1 MRKSESF
8 RRSFFRR
15 LLLALLGVVLGVGVY
30 LASARNIAGN
40 PLPMPFGTGA
50 AVVLSGSMEPTLS
63 RGDLIFVR
71 QTDTL
76 KPGDIVVYQSG
87 SSLIVHRLCCVT
99 GNTAVTQG
107 DANNTPDTPISI
119 QQIKGVVCVSVPYVG
134 TVLEF
139 LKTPVGI
146 AAVLVL
152 SFALVELSFHRE
164 KQQDVQDV
172 EAVKTEIRRLK
183 DELNQK
189 Q

>member
-1 MRKSESF
+1 MRKPASL
-8 RRSFFRR
+8 RGFFRH
-15 LLLALLGVVLGVGVY
+15 LLLALLGMALGVGVY
-30 LASARNIAGN
+30 LTSARNLAGN

-71 QTDTL
+71 QTDGL

-87 SSLIVHRLCCVT
+87 SSLIVHRLRSVT
-99 GNTAVTQG
+99 GDTAVTQG
-107 DANNTPDTPISI
+107 DANNTPDAPISV
-119 QQIKGVVCVSVPYVG
+119 QQIKGVVCLTVPRVG
-134 TVLEF
+134 TALEF

-146 AAVLVL
+146 AAVLAL
-152 SFALVELSFHRE
+152 SFALVELSFRRE
-164 KQQDVQDV
+164 KQQYVQDM